1 MRRNNMSEVD
11 KSKIFNIYNKV
22 KEEKLDLDDLTR
34 DELKSVL
41 KLYNQEFEIIKD
53 RIILEQ
59 AEINAAKMR
68 IEEIINKE

>member
-1 MRRNNMSEVD
+1 MSEVD
-11 KSKIFNIYNKV
+11 KSEIFNIYNKV

-68 IEEIINKE
+68 IEEIINNKKSLL